1 MAAPYSQNYDGEVT
15 RGFTRGPATLP
26 CFPMYNA
33 QYEWKSCLNGDGR
46 CGSSAPP
53 RNAKCSSLSSQT
65 ATSHYI
71 QRHCGRQRVLAG
83 SFGIGAHC
91 SSYGFDSAYRGRDRN
106 TGKELVAQA
115 IHNLSARRERPFV
128 KLNCAAIPFDLLESG
143 LSRHEKGAFTGSIS
157 LKIGRFEMAD
167 RGTLFLDEIGD
178 LPLTVQPKLLST
190 QGGDR

>member
-1 MAAPYSQNYDGEVT
+1 
-15 RGFTRGPATLP
+15 
-26 CFPMYNA
+26 
-33 QYEWKSCLNGDGR
+33 
-46 CGSSAPP
+46 
-53 RNAKCSSLSSQT
+53 
-65 ATSHYI
+65 
-71 QRHCGRQRVLAG
+71 
-83 SFGIGAHC
+83 
-91 SSYGFDSAYRGRDRN
+91 
-106 TGKELVAQA
+106 VAQA

-178 LPLTVQPKLLST
+178 LPLTLQPKLLST